1 MARQPPVLFHRNRVV
16 FEAWEMVVLLV
27 EFGVGRV
34 LATELGVGVEI
45 VVGDRL
51 LDRQAVC
58 ARESIAGVRRRLFG
72 RQVDGG
78 VGMAVSMSTSSC

>member
-1 MARQPPVLFHRNRVV
+1 
-16 FEAWEMVVLLV
+16 MVVLLV

-34 LATELGVGVEI
+34 LATELGVGVE
-45 VVGDRL
+45 VVIRDRF

-58 ARESIAGVRRRLFG
+58 ARESIAGRVRRRLFG